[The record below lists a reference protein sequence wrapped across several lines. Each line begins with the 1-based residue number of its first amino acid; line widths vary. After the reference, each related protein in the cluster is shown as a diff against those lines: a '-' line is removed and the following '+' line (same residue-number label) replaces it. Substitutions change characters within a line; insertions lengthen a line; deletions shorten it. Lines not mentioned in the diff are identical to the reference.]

1 MVGSSTSLNPKYSGA
16 LARMRWCAASV
27 VVVCMVFLRDAW
39 NKKAGAK
46 QSLQPW
52 RVVGSERR
60 REELGPQPGLKSV
73 GVCHGVSLF
82 TTTPAK
88 REAGAADTRKVAK
101 RLAAWPCSLCRGE
114 KKPTGWWAGEILV
127 WKPRVFG
134 HEKTASMGG
143 LGCRRWWV

>member
-16 LARMRWCAASV
+16 LARMRWCAAS

-60 REELGPQPGLKSV
+60 WEELGPQPGLKSV

-88 REAGAADTRKVAK
+88 REAGAADTRTVGKGSLHGPAACAGAK
-101 RLAAWPCSLCRGE
+101 KSPPG
-114 KKPTGWWAGEILV
+114 
-127 WKPRVFG
+127 
-134 HEKTASMGG
+134 GG
-143 LGCRRWWV
+143 LGEGSQALFDAREF